1 MVTLVEKKGTL
12 KTLQSAIQRAISDN
26 GNLDFTNFI
35 DIAYELDNEI
45 NRFENTYK
53 IKAPVKAIPVSK
65 DNKPS
70 NGHPGIYL
78 LAH

>member
-12 KTLQSAIQRAISDN
+12 RTLQSAIQKSIAEN
-26 GNLDFTNFI
+26 GNLDFTDFV

-45 NRFENTYK
+45 NRFENTHK
-53 IKAPVKAIPVSK
+53 IKSHLKTIPVSK

>member
-12 KTLQSAIQRAISDN
+12 RTLQSAIQKSISEN
-26 GNLDFTNFI
+26 GNLDFTYFI

-45 NRFENTYK
+45 NRFENTHK
-53 IKAPVKAIPVSK
+53 IKAPIKAIPVSK
-65 DNKPS
+65 DNEPS